1 MSSETDMVNEM
12 KVVWARVLVLSIL
25 VMGAMVLSAIA
36 VSTNASA
43 AAVDGTWDS
52 RVSGEGYTR
61 TYPDPDGNIVT
72 DSSDAK
78 LVVSSS
84 GGAVAGTL
92 TIVSGSYDVTG
103 TFDGTTFVMRLFWG
117 WDGVTYC
124 EGVYTL
130 TVDGDRMYGSGSY
143 LNVGYTI
150 NGYFDLEKGGV
161 FAVGGITPVV
171 SGVTIS
177 LAIFSII
184 IAVMPAAGAPAAG
197 FRPPQ
202 PTHVPSPPSRY
213 EPSQQWTTD
222 VPDQPMSGD
231 GTVSMGGAGLQYAT
245 PPPAGRPFSPRDHF
259 TNVSQ
264 EPPRCPFHNGVALT
278 PHYFRTDGTDPGSWF
293 CPMCKGY
300 PWGKN

>member
-1 MSSETDMVNEM
+1 M

-25 VMGAMVLSAIA
+25 VMGTMVLSAIA

-52 RVSGEGYTR
+52 RIAGEGYTQ

-84 GGAVAGTL
+84 GSAVTGTL

-150 NGYFDLEKGGV
+150 NGYFDLQKGGV

-184 IAVMPAAGAPAAG
+184 IAVMPAAGAPA
-197 FRPPQ
+197 
-202 PTHVPSPPSRY
+202 
-213 EPSQQWTTD
+213 D
-222 VPDQPMSGD
+222 
-231 GTVSMGGAGLQYAT
+231 GLQASSAHPCPVAT
-245 PPPAGRPFSPRDHF
+245 VQVHAVSAVDDRCTRPADVRGRDGVHGGRGPAIRDA
-259 TNVSQ
+259 
-264 EPPRCPFHNGVALT
+264 PACRT
-278 PHYFRTDGTDPGSWF
+278 PVLAQGPLHERVPGAAEMPVPQRRGAHASLFQDGRDR
-293 CPMCKGY
+293 
-300 PWGKN
+300 PWLVVLSHVQGIPVGEELR